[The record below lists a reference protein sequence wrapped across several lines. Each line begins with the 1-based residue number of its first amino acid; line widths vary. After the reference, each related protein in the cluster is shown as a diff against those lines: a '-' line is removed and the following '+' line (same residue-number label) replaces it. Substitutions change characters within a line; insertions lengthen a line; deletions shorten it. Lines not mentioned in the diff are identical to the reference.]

1 MYQGLN
7 KHFKSGKKEEPL
19 TIRKEKPAITDESK
33 LMYGNKYS
41 FSDYRNLRKYYDLSF
56 TAKYYKL
63 LLSCHPLNKF
73 RNLILQA
80 EKTEIKKRSLYKSA
94 SNLYN
99 TPPVIYFNDYNNS
112 TDKEKEKMVKIWS

>member
-19 TIRKEKPAITDESK
+19 TIKKQKPAITDESK

-56 TAKYYKL
+56 TSKYYKL
-63 LLSCHPLNKF
+63 LLSCHPFNKF
-73 RNLILQA
+73 RNLILRA

-99 TPPVIYFNDYNNS
+99 NL
-112 TDKEKEKMVKIWS
+112 